1 MPAEQGVPEKERG
14 IGSGLE
20 RTRAVGVRLIS
31 AGPLRVGRS
40 GTECHAGLELARRLA
55 VACCC
60 CFGWLAA
67 MAVEDCRGW
76 LSVSR
81 RRWSQCPVMGGC
93 SARTKVA
100 ERSDITVSVSEWECR
115 E

>member
-1 MPAEQGVPEKERG
+1 MDAGGCLDDDYPWLLPLSARGGGGVWRC
-14 IGSGLE
+14 S
-20 RTRAVGVRLIS
+20 VV
-31 AGPLRVGRS
+31 
-40 GTECHAGLELARRLA
+40 
-55 VACCC
+55 CCC

-67 MAVEDCRGW
+67 TAVEDCGGW

-100 ERSDITVSVSEWECR
+100 ERSDIKVSVSEWECR